1 VSAVEQTMKKT
12 VRKAITRRLS
22 RLVCRHVGN
31 VIDEKFAIGQLAAS
45 LFPDWI
51 EGEYSTFHEYL
62 YHGCG
67 MSWVVAGQL
76 ETVAHTYYEIPSLD
90 IWKQVG
96 WTRAAQAASQNRDG
110 QIRKLLE
117 SGSNVLDVLNLV

>member
-1 VSAVEQTMKKT
+1 MKKT
-12 VRKAITRRLS
+12 VRKAITRRL
-22 RLVCRHVGN
+22 RRMMKHHVSD
-31 VIDEKFAIGQLAAS
+31 VLREKFEMGKLAAS

-51 EGEYSTFHEYL
+51 EGDYSTFHEYL

-96 WTRAAQAASQNRDG
+96 WTRVAQAASQNRDG